1 MKWPLSS
8 VCTFILQA
16 EEIASSMLEG
26 GGMRLQILDDYAESP
41 EREKKAAEL
50 LIEVRNRAELRR
62 ALANLENTFAFA

>member
-50 LIEVRNRAELRR
+50 LIEVRNRAELCR
-62 ALANLENTFAFA
+62 ANLEATFAFA